1 MAYTGRLKEEPGPEL
16 EHQAYKPG
24 REHGPDPE
32 VLDSHGKDR
41 LIFQKE
47 QQEEEKGEVGKPG
60 KGGAELE
67 VSPSENRAN
76 SLIKQMDKTW

>member
-1 MAYTGRLKEEPGPEL
+1 MGRTGT
-16 EHQAYKPG
+16 
-24 REHGPDPE
+24 
-32 VLDSHGKDR
+32 GKDR

-47 QQEEEKGEVGKPG
+47 QLEEKGEVGKPG

-76 SLIKQMDKTW
+76 NLIKQMGKTW